1 MDFCYEKEGRLKELR
16 RENEMQWKKL
26 QKMQQSSPLS
36 SMTTTTNTSTGS
48 AGQALW
54 VELRAVTSKTTDA
67 PLIAALHDD
76 DGDTKS
82 YCRQQIIQSYDELRQ
97 VNVVLDQRI
106 RIAQERLV
114 SLQNLNNHHRQVQER
129 IQTLMALNHDNNCNH
144 AIRKGLS
151 LSQVFINGTTSN
163 ENEWVRNELSHV
175 AQQLVLEDDQ
185 PSVAARVE
193 QHQRKKQRGMWT
205 LDRLVQELVQRASN
219 KSDPYL
225 LTTHL
230 PIQSEHITFLRSCHV
245 IQCHE
250 NDEQLICLTNYT

>member
-114 SLQNLNNHHRQVQER
+114 SLQNLNNHH
-129 IQTLMALNHDNNCNH
+129 LNSEYTSL
-144 AIRKGLS
+144 LS
-151 LSQVFINGTTSN
+151 T
-163 ENEWVRNELSHV
+163 R
-175 AQQLVLEDDQ
+175 
-185 PSVAARVE
+185 
-193 QHQRKKQRGMWT
+193 
-205 LDRLVQELVQRASN
+205 
-219 KSDPYL
+219 L
-225 LTTHL
+225 LTSLH
-230 PIQSEHITFLRSCHV
+230 
-245 IQCHE
+245 
-250 NDEQLICLTNYT
+250 NDNALCRFYQKHHFC